1 MARAWMLDSGLLWV
15 KLTHLWCIISLVHHC
30 FSVHL
35 PLWDLMNVY
44 ATCCYETQSLT
55 TNCEYLGSQMCFCS
69 HAAVLVILV
78 QVRRHGAVICKKPND
93 LMFCSCWE
101 GC

>member
-35 PLWDLMNVY
+35 PLWDLMNV
-44 ATCCYETQSLT
+44 
-55 TNCEYLGSQMCFCS
+55 
-69 HAAVLVILV
+69 
-78 QVRRHGAVICKKPND
+78 
-93 LMFCSCWE
+93 
-101 GC
+101 